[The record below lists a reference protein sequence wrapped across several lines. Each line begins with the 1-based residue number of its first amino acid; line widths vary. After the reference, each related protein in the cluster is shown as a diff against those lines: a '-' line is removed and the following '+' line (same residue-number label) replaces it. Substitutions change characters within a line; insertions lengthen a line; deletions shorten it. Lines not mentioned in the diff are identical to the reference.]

1 MRLSEAKKICEKW
14 LESVSEISIRWFLGS
29 ARERNY
35 FSPVLDMDD
44 AGIISDVEMEKTFDG
59 GIGVLSIYAR
69 RVDLD
74 NFQNPDR
81 FCVFHY
87 DLTNDSRDNLL
98 ASEQAVYRALAG
110 KPMGF
115 IKAKILRSYE
125 YHHTSSWYNT
135 TDYYEFDPFAGM
147 M

>member
-1 MRLSEAKKICEKW
+1 MRYKMKASEAKKICEKW

-29 ARERNY
+29 ARERQY

-87 DLTNDSRDNLL
+87 DLTNDSWDNLL
-98 ASEQAVYRALAG
+98 ASEQYTEAELLEME
-110 KPMGF
+110 K
-115 IKAKILRSYE
+115 KAIRQ
-125 YHHTSSWYNT
+125 
-135 TDYYEFDPFAGM
+135 FDQIVRNQQMSDIFDAIEAICE
-147 M
+147 

>member
-1 MRLSEAKKICEKW
+1 MKASEAKKICEKW

-29 ARERNY
+29 ARERQY

-69 RVDLD
+69 KVDVE

-87 DLTNDSRDNLL
+87 DLTNDSWDNLL
-98 ASEQAVYRALAG
+98 ASEQYTETELLEMER
-110 KPMGF
+110 
-115 IKAKILRSYE
+115 KAIRQ
-125 YHHTSSWYNT
+125 
-135 TDYYEFDPFAGM
+135 FDQVVRNQQMSDIFDAIEAICE
-147 M
+147 

>member
-1 MRLSEAKKICEKW
+1 MKASEAKKICEKW

-29 ARERNY
+29 ARERHY
-35 FSPVLDMDD
+35 FSPVLEIDE

-87 DLTNDSRDNLL
+87 DLTNDSWDNLL
-98 ASEQAVYRALAG
+98 ASEQYTEAELLEMER
-110 KPMGF
+110 
-115 IKAKILRSYE
+115 KAIRQ
-125 YHHTSSWYNT
+125 
-135 TDYYEFDPFAGM
+135 FDQIVRNQQMSDIFDAIEAICE
-147 M
+147 

>member
-1 MRLSEAKKICEKW
+1 MVR
-14 LESVSEISIRWFLGS
+14 IRFRNQHPLVFRS
-29 ARERNY
+29 ARERQY

-69 RVDLD
+69 KVDLD

-87 DLTNDSRDNLL
+87 DLTNDSWDNLL
-98 ASEQAVYRALAG
+98 ASEQYTEAELLEME
-110 KPMGF
+110 K
-115 IKAKILRSYE
+115 KAIRQ
-125 YHHTSSWYNT
+125 
-135 TDYYEFDPFAGM
+135 FDQVVRNQQMSDIFDAIEAICE
-147 M
+147 

>member
-1 MRLSEAKKICEKW
+1 MRASEAKKICEKW
-14 LESVSEISIRWFLGS
+14 LESVSEMSIRWFLGS
-29 ARERNY
+29 ARERQY

-59 GIGVLSIYAR
+59 GVGVLSIYAR

-87 DLTNDSRDNLL
+87 DLTNDSWDNLL
-98 ASEQAVYRALAG
+98 ASEQYTETELLDME
-110 KPMGF
+110 K
-115 IKAKILRSYE
+115 KAIRQ
-125 YHHTSSWYNT
+125 
-135 TDYYEFDPFAGM
+135 FDQVVRNQQMSDIFDAIEAICE
-147 M
+147 

>member
-1 MRLSEAKKICEKW
+1 MRASEAKKICEKW
-14 LESVSEISIRWFLGS
+14 LESVSEMSIRWFLGS
-29 ARERNY
+29 ARERHY

-87 DLTNDSRDNLL
+87 DITNDSWDNLL
-98 ASEQAVYRALAG
+98 ASEQYTEAELLEME
-110 KPMGF
+110 K
-115 IKAKILRSYE
+115 KAIRQ
-125 YHHTSSWYNT
+125 
-135 TDYYEFDPFAGM
+135 FDQVVRNQQMSDIFDAIEAICE
-147 M
+147 

>member
-1 MRLSEAKKICEKW
+1 MRTSEAKKICEKW
-14 LESVSEISIRWFLGS
+14 LESVSEMSIRWFLGS
-29 ARERNY
+29 ARERHY

-87 DLTNDSRDNLL
+87 DLTNDSWDNLL
-98 ASEQAVYRALAG
+98 ASEQYTEAELLEME
-110 KPMGF
+110 K
-115 IKAKILRSYE
+115 KAIRQ
-125 YHHTSSWYNT
+125 
-135 TDYYEFDPFAGM
+135 FDQVVRNQQMSDIFDAIEAICE
-147 M
+147 

>member
-1 MRLSEAKKICEKW
+1 MKASEAKKICEKW

-29 ARERNY
+29 ARERQY

-59 GIGVLSIYAR
+59 GVGVLSIYAR

-81 FCVFHY
+81 YRVFYY
-87 DLTNDSRDNLL
+87 DLTNDSWDNLL
-98 ASEQAVYRALAG
+98 ASEQYTEAELLEME
-110 KPMGF
+110 K
-115 IKAKILRSYE
+115 KAIRQ
-125 YHHTSSWYNT
+125 
-135 TDYYEFDPFAGM
+135 FDQVVRNQQMSDIFDAIEAICE
-147 M
+147 

>member
-1 MRLSEAKKICEKW
+1 MRASEAKKICEKW

-35 FSPVLDMDD
+35 FSPVLEIDE
-44 AGIISDVEMEKTFDG
+44 AGIVSDVEMEKTFDG

-81 FCVFHY
+81 YRVFYY
-87 DLTNDSRDNLL
+87 DLTNDSWDNLL
-98 ASEQAVYRALAG
+98 ASEQYTEAELLEME
-110 KPMGF
+110 K
-115 IKAKILRSYE
+115 KAIRQ
-125 YHHTSSWYNT
+125 
-135 TDYYEFDPFAGM
+135 FDQLVRNQQMSDIFDAIEAICE
-147 M
+147 

>member
-1 MRLSEAKKICEKW
+1 MKASEAKKICEKW

-29 ARERNY
+29 AHERQY

-59 GIGVLSIYAR
+59 GVGVLSIYAR

-81 FCVFHY
+81 YRVFYY
-87 DLTNDSRDNLL
+87 DLTNDSWDNLL
-98 ASEQAVYRALAG
+98 ASEQYTEAELLEME
-110 KPMGF
+110 K
-115 IKAKILRSYE
+115 KAIRQ
-125 YHHTSSWYNT
+125 
-135 TDYYEFDPFAGM
+135 FDQVVRNQQMSDIFDAIEAICE
-147 M
+147 

>member
-1 MRLSEAKKICEKW
+1 MRAIEAKKICEKW
-14 LESVSEISIRWFLGS
+14 LESVSEMSIRWFLGS
-29 ARERNY
+29 ARERQY

-69 RVDLD
+69 KVDLD

-87 DLTNDSRDNLL
+87 DLTNDSWDNLL
-98 ASEQAVYRALAG
+98 ASEQYTEAELLEMER
-110 KPMGF
+110 
-115 IKAKILRSYE
+115 KAIRQ
-125 YHHTSSWYNT
+125 
-135 TDYYEFDPFAGM
+135 FDQLVRNQQMSDIFDAIEAICE
-147 M
+147 

>member
-1 MRLSEAKKICEKW
+1 MRASEAKKICEKW

-29 ARERNY
+29 TRERRY
-35 FSPVLDMDD
+35 FSPVLDVDN

-87 DLTNDSRDNLL
+87 DLTNDSWDNLL
-98 ASEQAVYRALAG
+98 ASEQYTEAELLEME
-110 KPMGF
+110 K
-115 IKAKILRSYE
+115 KAIRQ
-125 YHHTSSWYNT
+125 
-135 TDYYEFDPFAGM
+135 FDQLVRNQQMCDIFDAIEAICE
-147 M
+147 